1 MVMNP
6 QDEQMNKPRGGLL
19 GLFDKA
25 MKADEDTGLSPLQ
38 NFAAALDPL
47 ILKDLR
53 GGEGIRQQGVQ
64 RAATMSKNKTVDML
78 RQQGRNDLADAV
90 MNRTIGPKEAFS
102 VMQSEKAADTA
113 FQRQKDLAAFSAG
126 LKAPAAPKL
135 YSEFAKL
142 NADLQAGNIS
152 KDQYNASVQSFLNK
166 NKMSIRPFRDINRK
180 KTKVVTVGSV
190 KIGGDNPISVQSM
203 TNTLTTD
210 IEATI
215 NQINQIT
222 EAGGDLVRV
231 SCPDKESTQALKKII
246 APKKNLSFSENFFHM
261 CFGKVPEKEIVKAFD
276 VSLILYAEHSFNV
289 STFTARTITSS
300 LSDIHG
306 AITGAIAS
314 LKGPLHGGANEEV
327 MHMMKKIKKPEN
339 ALKWINNA
347 LKNKE
352 VVMGF
357 GHRVYKSGDSRVPTM
372 REYFGKVAKIKKD
385 KTFEKIYDI
394 VEKVMIKKKNI
405 HPNVDYPTGPTYH
418 LMGFDTD
425 FFTPIFVISRIT
437 GWSAHIMEQHAANK
451 LIRPLA
457 KYKGSKHRTVMQLN
471 QR

>member
-1 MVMNP
+1 MS
-6 QDEQMNKPRGGLL
+6 DDIKKGLL
-19 GLFDKA
+19 GIVV
-25 MKADEDTGLSPLQ
+25 DETEVSKVMPEINSLTYRGY
-38 NFAAALDPL
+38 AAQDLCAACRFEEVAYL
-47 ILKDLR
+47 ILNKDLPNSIQLKKFEKEEKDNR
-53 GGEGIRQQGVQ
+53 EL
-64 RAATMSKNKTVDML
+64 SKNLYEIIKHMPKKSHPMDVART
-78 RQQGRNDLADAV
+78 AV
-90 MNRTIGPKEAFS
+90 S
-102 VMQSEKAADTA
+102 VMGLEDKETSNSSSEANMRKALRIFAKTPTA
-113 FQRQKDLAAFSAG
+113 LAAF
-126 LKAPAAPKL
+126 
-135 YSEFAKL
+135 YR
-142 NADLQAGNIS
+142 
-152 KDQYNASVQSFLNK
+152 
-166 NKMSIRPFRDINRK
+166 IRN
-180 KTKVVTVGSV
+180 G
-190 KIGGDNPISVQSM
+190 
-203 TNTLTTD
+203 
-210 IEATI
+210 
-215 NQINQIT
+215 
-222 EAGGDLVRV
+222 
-231 SCPDKESTQALKKII
+231 KKII
-246 APKKNLSFSENFFHM
+246 KPKKELSFAENFFYM
-261 CFGKVPEKEIVKAFD
+261 CFGKVPQKEIVKAFD

-327 MHMMKKIKKPEN
+327 MHMMKKINKPEN

-347 LKNKE
+347 LKNKD

-457 KYKGSKHRTVMQLN
+457 SYKGSKHRKVMQLN

>member
-1 MVMNP
+1 MS
-6 QDEQMNKPRGGLL
+6 DDIKKGLL
-19 GLFDKA
+19 GIIV
-25 MKADEDTGLSPLQ
+25 DETEISKVMPEINSLTYRGYAAQDLCARC
-38 NFAAALDPL
+38 NFEEVAYL
-47 ILKDLR
+47 ILNKELPKKNQLKQFVKDLTK
-53 GGEGIRQQGVQ
+53 E
-64 RAATMSKNKTVDML
+64 RALSKNLIEILKRIPKNSHPMDVART
-78 RQQGRNDLADAV
+78 AV
-90 MNRTIGPKEAFS
+90 S
-102 VMQSEKAADTA
+102 VMGLEDKESKDNSPKANLRKALRIFAKTPTA
-113 FQRQKDLAAFSAG
+113 LAAFYR
-126 LKAPAAPKL
+126 L
-135 YSEFAKL
+135 
-142 NADLQAGNIS
+142 
-152 KDQYNASVQSFLNK
+152 
-166 NKMSIRPFRDINRK
+166 RK
-180 KTKVVTVGSV
+180 G
-190 KIGGDNPISVQSM
+190 
-203 TNTLTTD
+203 
-210 IEATI
+210 
-215 NQINQIT
+215 
-222 EAGGDLVRV
+222 
-231 SCPDKESTQALKKII
+231 KKII

-327 MHMMKKIKKPEN
+327 MHMMKKIKKPQN
-339 ALKWINNA
+339 ALKWITKA
-347 LKNKE
+347 LKNKD

-372 REYFGKVAKIKKD
+372 REYFKRVAIIKKD

-394 VEKVMIKKKNI
+394 VEKVMIKEKNI
-405 HPNVDYPTGPTYH
+405 YPNVDYPTGPTYH

-457 KYKGSKHRTVMQLN
+457 SYKGQKHRKVLELN

>member
-1 MVMNP
+1 MS
-6 QDEQMNKPRGGLL
+6 DDIKKGLL
-19 GLFDKA
+19 GIVV
-25 MKADEDTGLSPLQ
+25 DETEVSKVMPEINSLTYRGY
-38 NFAAALDPL
+38 AAQDLCEYCRFEEVAYL
-47 ILKDLR
+47 ILNKDLPNSIELKKFEKEER
-53 GGEGIRQQGVQ
+53 NEREL
-64 RAATMSKNKTVDML
+64 SKNLYEIIKHMPKKSHPMDVART
-78 RQQGRNDLADAV
+78 AV
-90 MNRTIGPKEAFS
+90 S
-102 VMQSEKAADTA
+102 VMGLEDKETSNSSPEANMRKALRIFAKTPTA
-113 FQRQKDLAAFSAG
+113 LAAF
-126 LKAPAAPKL
+126 
-135 YSEFAKL
+135 YR
-142 NADLQAGNIS
+142 
-152 KDQYNASVQSFLNK
+152 
-166 NKMSIRPFRDINRK
+166 IRN
-180 KTKVVTVGSV
+180 G
-190 KIGGDNPISVQSM
+190 
-203 TNTLTTD
+203 
-210 IEATI
+210 
-215 NQINQIT
+215 
-222 EAGGDLVRV
+222 
-231 SCPDKESTQALKKII
+231 KKII
-246 APKKNLSFSENFFHM
+246 KPKKTLTFAENFFYM
-261 CFGKVPEKEIVKAFD
+261 CFGKVPQKEIVKAFD

-327 MHMMKKIKKPEN
+327 MHMMNKIKKPEN

-372 REYFGKVAKIKKD
+372 RKYFGKVAKLKKD
-385 KTFEKIYDI
+385 KKFEKIYDI
-394 VEKVMIKKKNI
+394 VEKVMIKEKNI

-457 KYKGSKHRTVMQLN
+457 SYKGSKHRKVMQLN

>member
-1 MVMNP
+1 MS
-6 QDEQMNKPRGGLL
+6 DDIKKGLL
-19 GLFDKA
+19 GIIV
-25 MKADEDTGLSPLQ
+25 DETEISKVMPEINSLTYRGYAAQDLCARC
-38 NFAAALDPL
+38 NFEEVAYL
-47 ILKDLR
+47 ILNKELPKKTQLKQFVKELIKER
-53 GGEGIRQQGVQ
+53 
-64 RAATMSKNKTVDML
+64 TLSKNLIEILKRIPKNSHPMDVART
-78 RQQGRNDLADAV
+78 AV
-90 MNRTIGPKEAFS
+90 S
-102 VMQSEKAADTA
+102 VMGLEDKESKDNSPKANLRKALRIFAKTPTA
-113 FQRQKDLAAFSAG
+113 LAAFYR
-126 LKAPAAPKL
+126 L
-135 YSEFAKL
+135 
-142 NADLQAGNIS
+142 
-152 KDQYNASVQSFLNK
+152 
-166 NKMSIRPFRDINRK
+166 RK
-180 KTKVVTVGSV
+180 G
-190 KIGGDNPISVQSM
+190 
-203 TNTLTTD
+203 
-210 IEATI
+210 
-215 NQINQIT
+215 
-222 EAGGDLVRV
+222 
-231 SCPDKESTQALKKII
+231 KKII

-339 ALKWINNA
+339 ALKWITKA
-347 LKNKE
+347 LKNKD

-372 REYFGKVAKIKKD
+372 REYFKRVAIIKKD

-394 VEKVMIKKKNI
+394 VEKVMIKEKNI
-405 HPNVDYPTGPTYH
+405 YPNVDYPTGPTYH

-457 KYKGSKHRTVMQLN
+457 SYKGQKHRKVLELN

>member
-1 MVMNP
+1 MS
-6 QDEQMNKPRGGLL
+6 DEIKKGLL
-19 GLFDKA
+19 GIVV
-25 MKADEDTGLSPLQ
+25 DETEVSKVMPEINSLTYRGY
-38 NFAAALDPL
+38 AAQDLCEYCRFEEVAYL
-47 ILKDLR
+47 ILNKDLPNSIQLKQFEKEER
-53 GGEGIRQQGVQ
+53 NNREL
-64 RAATMSKNKTVDML
+64 SKNLYEIIKNIPKKSHPMDVART
-78 RQQGRNDLADAV
+78 AV
-90 MNRTIGPKEAFS
+90 S
-102 VMQSEKAADTA
+102 VMGLEDNETSNSSPEANMRKTLRIFAKTPTA
-113 FQRQKDLAAFSAG
+113 LAAF
-126 LKAPAAPKL
+126 
-135 YSEFAKL
+135 Y
-142 NADLQAGNIS
+142 
-152 KDQYNASVQSFLNK
+152 
-166 NKMSIRPFRDINRK
+166 R
-180 KTKVVTVGSV
+180 
-190 KIGGDNPISVQSM
+190 
-203 TNTLTTD
+203 
-210 IEATI
+210 
-215 NQINQIT
+215 
-222 EAGGDLVRV
+222 VRNG
-231 SCPDKESTQALKKII
+231 KKII
-246 APKKNLSFSENFFHM
+246 KPKKELSFAENFFNM
-261 CFGKVPEKEIVKAFD
+261 CFGKVPQKEIVKAFD

-327 MHMMKKIKKPEN
+327 MHMMRKIKKPEN

-347 LKNKE
+347 LKNKD

-437 GWSAHIMEQHAANK
+437 GWSAHIMEQHTANK

-457 KYKGSKHRTVMQLN
+457 KYKGSKHRKVMELN
-471 QR
+471 YR